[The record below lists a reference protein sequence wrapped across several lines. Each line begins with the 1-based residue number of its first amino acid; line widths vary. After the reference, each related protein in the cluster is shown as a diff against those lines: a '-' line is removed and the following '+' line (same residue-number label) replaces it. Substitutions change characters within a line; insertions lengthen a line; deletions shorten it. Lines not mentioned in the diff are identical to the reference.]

1 MCGTY
6 VWLCRSPG
14 VSLFRLPLMDFA
26 ADEEM
31 FWALM
36 MFVLLYNGF
45 AGLFVAMEWCVRR
58 WQGSCWCRT
67 WGSECVQGTV
77 VALLTLKQ

>member
-6 VWLCRSPG
+6 LWLCRSPG

-45 AGLFVAMEWCVRR
+45 AGLFVAMEWCVR
-58 WQGSCWCRT
+58 
-67 WGSECVQGTV
+67 V
-77 VALLTLKQ
+77 VTL